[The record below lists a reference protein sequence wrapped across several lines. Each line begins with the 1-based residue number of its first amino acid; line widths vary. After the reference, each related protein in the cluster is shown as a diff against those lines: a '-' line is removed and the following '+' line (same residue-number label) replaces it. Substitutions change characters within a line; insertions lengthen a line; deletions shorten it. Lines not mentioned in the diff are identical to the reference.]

1 MAELKTQ
8 PTKASVSGFVQSLP
22 NASRRK
28 DCKTLIRMMKTV
40 TKAQPKMWGP
50 SIVGFGDYRY
60 KYESGREGD
69 WFRAG
74 FSPRKNALT
83 LYVMSGFPK
92 HAELMSKLGKHKTGK
107 GLSLHQATGRRGYEG
122 ARAAHRALG
131 QITLTLETGWEILKP
146 VSTSG

>member
-1 MAELKTQ
+1 MMN
-8 PTKASVSGFVQSLP
+8 KA
-22 NASRRK
+22 
-28 DCKTLIRMMKTV
+28 

-83 LYVMSGFPK
+83 LYVMSGVPK

-107 GLSLHQATGRRGYEG
+107 GCLYIKQLAEVDMRVLEQLIERSVKSL
-122 ARAAHRALG
+122 
-131 QITLTLETGWEILKP
+131 
-146 VSTSG
+146 